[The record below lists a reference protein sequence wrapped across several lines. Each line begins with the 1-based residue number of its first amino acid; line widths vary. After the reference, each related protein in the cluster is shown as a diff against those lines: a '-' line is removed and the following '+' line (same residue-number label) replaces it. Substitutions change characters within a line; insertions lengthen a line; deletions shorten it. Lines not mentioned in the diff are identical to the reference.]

1 MAGAW
6 DDDDDDDDDSFAG
19 RCLLEFGY
27 VVLWQSCL

>member
-27 VVLWQSCL
+27 VVL

>member
-6 DDDDDDDDDSFAG
+6 DDDDDDDDDDSFAG

-27 VVLWQSCL
+27 VVL